1 MDKYLEWQQ
10 IYGAKEREGKSL
22 PSRMDWGSNP
32 RIKSSDL
39 GGMWGGGIRW
49 GRRRCSLSRE
59 QRDEEL
65 PGRAGAAALKSLC
78 SAQGL
83 GAARQSVAPRP

>member
-1 MDKYLEWQQ
+1 MDKSLEWQQ

-39 GGMWGGGIRW
+39 RGMWGGLDG
-49 GRRRCSLSRE
+49 
-59 QRDEEL
+59 
-65 PGRAGAAALKSLC
+65 GAATALCPESGEMKNYLV
-78 SAQGL
+78 GL
-83 GAARQSVAPRP
+83 GRPRLSHCAVPKG

>member
-1 MDKYLEWQQ
+1 LNQTNQGFHQIMDKSLEWQQ

-39 GGMWGGGIRW
+39 RGM
-49 GRRRCSLSRE
+49 

-83 GAARQSVAPRP
+83 GAARQSVAHSS